1 MCTIQKVLK
10 SVEHCPLTCQ
20 CPSPQAIS
28 VTSLLEIPPGMFC
41 DTVYTLQFGLV
52 CGVGHEPWG
61 LTTSPAHSTR
71 HPRLRV
77 KKHHCPGGGHCG
89 EEPCECVQQYRT
101 HCQTRSLSLASSLYS
116 KRVGAGS
123 VSWD

>member
-71 HPRLRV
+71 HPSLRV
-77 KKHHCPGGGHCG
+77 KKHHRPGGVTV
-89 EEPCECVQQYRT
+89 E
-101 HCQTRSLSLASSLYS
+101 RSPANVCSSTVHTARPGPSLWLPLCTAREL
-116 KRVGAGS
+116 GLEA
-123 VSWD
+123 